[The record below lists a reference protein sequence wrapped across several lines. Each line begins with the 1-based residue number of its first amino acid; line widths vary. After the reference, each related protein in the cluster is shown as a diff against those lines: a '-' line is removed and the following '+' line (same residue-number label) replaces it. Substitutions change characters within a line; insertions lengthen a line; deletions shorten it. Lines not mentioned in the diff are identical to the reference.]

1 MIYKILNIIALIC
14 ILLNVA
20 AHAEPTNPCAWSA
33 THTIY
38 DKESRG
44 CVTPKAYEFAQQRH
58 IKRLLNQYKDFMR
71 TLEPDDDEWAKWDIY
86 IFCYDRLGLNSKTC
100 KELDASHDFGLPQ

>member
-1 MIYKILNIIALIC
+1 MKNLIKYGLIAGILTSAIG
-14 ILLNVA
+14 

-33 THTIY
+33 THTIAVDY
-38 DKESRG
+38 G

-58 IKRLLNQYKDFMR
+58 IKRLLNQYQDFMR
-71 TLEPDDDEWAKWDIY
+71 TLEPEDAWTRWDIY
-86 IFCYDRLGLNSKTC
+86 LFCYDRLGLNSKTC